1 MDAHNVK
8 TEPKK
13 KAGQQKSILRIKELA
28 FFINELI
35 IYTE

>member
-13 KAGQQKSILRIKELA
+13 KAGQQKSILRKKGTGG
-28 FFINELI
+28 FINELI